1 LAVNVVEVATP
12 LAFVVAVSVFVPP
25 VNVPLAPVVG
35 AVNVTTT
42 PLVGDPLVGDPPVVT
57 VATSNA
63 GKPVPT
69 AALCGVPLVAAIK
82 TTEGAAF
89 ELEPQPVKKLKANK
103 TIARMLA

>member
-1 LAVNVVEVATP
+1 VNVVEVATP

-25 VNVPLAPVVG
+25 VNVPLAPIVG

-42 PLVGDPLVGDPPVVT
+42 PLVGDPPVVT

-69 AALCGVPLVAAIK
+69 AALCGVPLVAAIR
-82 TTEGAAF
+82 TTGGAAF